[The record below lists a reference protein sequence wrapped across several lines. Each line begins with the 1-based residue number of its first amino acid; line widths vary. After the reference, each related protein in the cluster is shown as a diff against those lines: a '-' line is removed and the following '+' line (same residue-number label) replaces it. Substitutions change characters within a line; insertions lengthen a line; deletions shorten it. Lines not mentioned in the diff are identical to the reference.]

1 MPSSRRHRGRRA
13 ALAVAAVALLAV
25 AGPSGSTAVGAE
37 DTSGPAPQY
46 ALPAGLPA
54 LSAREPDAADP
65 ALHAMALWDRDV
77 ERHAL
82 DQVGGHPTPFLT
94 SPLPGTSDVRALVVP
109 KQGSPYDLAEVAR
122 MVPSAFERLDD
133 GALLLRHTLVVGQGA
148 ELVVDSATVP
158 ALLLSSSPTDYVSIR
173 VFRST
178 LRLVGRAGTRLTVG
192 SLDPATGRRDDDRHD
207 GRAYL
212 LARGS
217 HLDVRHATLS
227 DLGFPTIGETS
238 GVAWTAATDRPATGG
253 ASDSTFR
260 RNYFGAY
267 TAGAQGLV
275 IARSAFLDNVVYG
288 FDPHTA
294 TNDTLVTESV
304 AARNGR
310 HGFIFSE
317 NCDRNVVRDS
327 KAYLNGGT
335 GFMIDDGIPEH
346 GADRASDHNVLLR
359 VSSHDNG
366 DVGIVVEGGTG
377 NTVEQSVVTNNEE
390 GIWVRD
396 RADGTELVGNRVVAT
411 QGTAVRLDEHLG
423 ETLVVDTE
431 IVGARIGTHSQGG
444 SPTLMRG
451 NATRGT
457 TAVGLRL
464 EGDQSR
470 ARLEDLQVVVDT
482 GRVVD
487 VRGTGLSPA
496 ALAAIDTGPGAP
508 FWATWTLVAALHTS
522 IVSLWSAIL
531 VLPITARL
539 LLGARRLVRSRRRP
553 TPAPA

>member
-1 MPSSRRHRGRRA
+1 MPSSRRRGRRV
-13 ALAVAAVALLAV
+13 ALAVAAVALLAA
-25 AGPSGSTAVGAE
+25 AGPSGSSAVGAE
-37 DTSGPAPQY
+37 DDDGTDPRY
-46 ALPAGLPA
+46 AVPDGLPS

-65 ALHAMALWDRDV
+65 ALHAMALRDRAV

-82 DQVGGHPTPFLT
+82 DQIGTRRTPFLT

-109 KQGSPYDLAEVAR
+109 RRPSPYDLAEVAR
-122 MVPSAFERLDD
+122 SVPSAFERLDD
-133 GALLLRHTLVVGQGA
+133 GALVLRHPLVVGQGA

-158 ALLLSSSPTDYVSIR
+158 ALLLASGPTAYVTIR
-173 VFRST
+173 AFRST
-178 LRLVGRAGTRLTVG
+178 LRLLGRADTPLTVG
-192 SLDPATGRRDDDRHD
+192 SLDPATGQRDDDRHD

-217 HLDVRHATLS
+217 ELDIRHTTLS

-253 ASDSTFR
+253 AHDSTFR

-267 TAGAQGLV
+267 TAGAHGLV

-294 TNDTLVTESV
+294 TNDTLVTDSV

-317 NCDRNVVRDS
+317 DCDRNVVRDS
-327 KAYLNGGT
+327 EAYLNGGT
-335 GFMIDDGIPEH
+335 GFMIDDGIPAH
-346 GADRASDHNVLLR
+346 GADRASDHNTLLR

-366 DVGIVVEGGTG
+366 DVGIVIEGGTG
-377 NTVEQSVVTNNEE
+377 NTVEQSVVTNNED

-396 RADGTELVGNRVVAT
+396 RAAGTDLVGNRIVAT
-411 QGTAVRLDEHLG
+411 QRTAVRLDERLG
-423 ETLVVDTE
+423 ETLVADTE
-431 IVGARIGTHSQGG
+431 IVGARIGIHSQGG

-451 NATRGT
+451 NDTRGT
-457 TAVGLRL
+457 TTAGLRL
-464 EGDQSR
+464 DGDQSR
-470 ARLEDLQVVVDT
+470 ARLENLQVLVDV

-487 VRGTGLSPA
+487 VRGTGLPPA

-508 FWATWTLVAALHTS
+508 FWATWTLVSALHAS

-539 LLGARRLVRSRRRP
+539 LLRARRLLRSRRRP
-553 TPAPA
+553 APAAV